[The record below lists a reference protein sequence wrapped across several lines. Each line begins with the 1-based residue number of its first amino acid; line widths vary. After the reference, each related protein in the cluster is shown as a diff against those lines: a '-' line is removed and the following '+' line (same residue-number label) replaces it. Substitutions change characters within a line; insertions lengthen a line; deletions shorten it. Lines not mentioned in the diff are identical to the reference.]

1 MTSHPHPLAALA
13 ALSLFALGAC
23 NSADKSQPEEP
34 ERITASDTLAGAIS
48 ADSSLSTVSEALG
61 ETGLAQVFDGAGSYT
76 LLAPNNA
83 AFDALGE
90 IGDDLRNPA
99 RKAVLAAI
107 LRDHI
112 LPGYMTPKDIASAID
127 AKGGSVDVET
137 MGNHTLTFSKSG
149 DTIAV
154 TGEDGAQAEIAGEA
168 LTANNGVAIP
178 LNAVLKTF
186 DDAGAG

>member
-1 MTSHPHPLAALA
+1 MTYHPRPRAALA

-23 NSADKSQPEEP
+23 NSAEESQSDEP
-34 ERITASDTLAGAIS
+34 ELTGASDTLAGAIS
-48 ADSSLSTVSEALG
+48 ADSSLSTVSDALG

-76 LLAPNNA
+76 LLAPNDA

-90 IGDDLRNPA
+90 VGDDLRDPA
-99 RKAVLAAI
+99 QKAVLAAI
-107 LRDHI
+107 LRDHV

-127 AKGGSVDVET
+127 AKGGSVDVKT

-149 DTIAV
+149 DTITV
-154 TGEDGAQAEIAGEA
+154 TGEDGSHAEIAGEA
-168 LTANNGVAIP
+168 VTASNGVAIP

-186 DDAGAG
+186 DDADPG